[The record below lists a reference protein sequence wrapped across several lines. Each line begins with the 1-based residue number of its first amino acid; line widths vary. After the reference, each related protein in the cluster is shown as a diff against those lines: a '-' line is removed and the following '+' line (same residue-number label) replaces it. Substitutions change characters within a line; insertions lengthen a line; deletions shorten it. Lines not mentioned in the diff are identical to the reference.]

1 MVSKT
6 RMLERVKNFQWKEI
20 ESGLADSPELM
31 GFRDERGR
39 NWLHLCCSVDP
50 SKRTRGG
57 PHSIRTA
64 DVLLEAGFD
73 LNEEAFREGDWKATP
88 VWYTVARGQNLAL
101 LEHLLGLGADA
112 NHSLWAAA
120 FREDLGAI
128 ELLVDAGA
136 EIDALVEDET
146 PFLSAAKTSHFRAAK
161 LLLDL
166 GADID
171 FMDPSGMTALHY
183 MLKKNS
189 DEKHFKM
196 LLGYGP
202 RGDISGPD
210 GRTAADMMARK
221 RGPGFRRM
229 AAQLAE
235 A

>member
-73 LNEEAFREGDWKATP
+73 LNEEAFRE
-88 VWYTVARGQNLAL
+88 
-101 LEHLLGLGADA
+101 
-112 NHSLWAAA
+112 
-120 FREDLGAI
+120 DLGAI

-171 FMDPSGMTALHY
+171 FKDPAGMTALHY

-189 DEKHFKM
+189 DEKHFKV